1 MLCYHSRITTSVTSP
16 DGIKVSS
23 NKISDYSKFWNEINF
38 IGISSKWCY
47 NNPIESYKCD
57 NIRCEVI
64 NLDFNRCENIIDSCR
79 FDSKTD
85 SSSIGSGDNFIGN
98 SKKTD
103 NRWQQH
109 WQQQQKVLLKYL
121 TNQLAHWQQEH
132 QVLLQHL
139 TNQLATAASG
149 VVTTSH

>member
-1 MLCYHSRITTSVTSP
+1 MDKIFCTIPTTQTATGVMLSQQNNNISHITV
-16 DGIKVSS
+16 KVSS
-23 NKISDYSKFWNEINF
+23 NKISDNSKFWNDINF
-38 IGISSKWCY
+38 IGIRSNWCY

-57 NIRCEVI
+57 NIRCEDI
-64 NLDFNRCENIIDSCR
+64 NLDFNRCDNIIDSCR

-109 WQQQQKVLLKYL
+109 
-121 TNQLAHWQQEH
+121 
-132 QVLLQHL
+132 
-139 TNQLATAASG
+139 
-149 VVTTSH
+149 